1 MSLHRLTRSLRQLF
15 SRAAR
20 RKQDKAR
27 RQASTRLELVALEAR
42 ETPATL
48 TTGTVSGVA
57 FVDANN
63 NRLREANEPALAGAS
78 FTLVG
83 NSDTGRVI
91 RNVTSTGAAGGF
103 RFLNVPTGSYH
114 LIAEPA
120 GGYSPFGGGVPVL
133 LFQGRVNGGQ
143 TVGRMVAYRTT
154 GAGSVSLNQFLN
166 TTTVSAYQTQPA
178 GPGTVRVLPRENNAP
193 EVVAAPRD
201 VAIPKNGANQTI
213 NLRSIFTDPDW
224 NSRVR
229 IDTNLGSINLD
240 LFDSQSPG
248 TVRNFINYITSNR
261 YDSTIFHRLGAFLH
275 GTSTVRDVL
284 QGGQFRFNRANNTT
298 TLTQVQ
304 TDAAI
309 ADQVLIP
316 NVPGTIA
323 MAKTGSANSA
333 TSQFFFNLI
342 DNTDPLSPQQQSNG
356 GFTVFGKIDPASLP
370 VLNALAAFNVQN
382 KSAAGGQ
389 LAGLTDLP
397 LRAGANDAAFPNNTV
412 ADDYALIKD
421 VVVVRRPEAD
431 TEALRFQ
438 VIGNANPNLVKTTVS
453 KGVLTLDVADNA
465 TGASRITV
473 RATDRFGVFIDAAF
487 TVTVANGAPTASVS
501 LAPGTAL
508 TNTTLTASATVV
520 DPNGDPTTQTFV
532 WKKNGVV
539 VKTTAATAALTDT
552 YDLSVAGNGD
562 KGDTITVEV
571 TATDSLLASALA
583 SASTTV
589 ADSPP
594 LVSLLTFSP
603 DAPGTN
609 DGLTVTTT
617 ATDPDGDAMTFTYV
631 WTVGNAVV
639 KTTANTASLTDSLDL
654 SQTGNGDPGDT
665 VKVTVTPTANGLNGT
680 AVSASRIVA

>member
-15 SRAAR
+15 SRTSR

-27 RQASTRLELVALEAR
+27 RQASARLELVALESR
-42 ETPATL
+42 ETPANL

-57 FVDANN
+57 FVDTNN
-63 NRLREANEPALAGAS
+63 NRLREGNEPALAGAS

-83 NSDTGRVI
+83 NSDAGRAI
-91 RNVTSTGAAGGF
+91 RTVTSTGAAGGF
-103 RFLNVPTGSYH
+103 RFLNVPNGSYN
-114 LIAEPA
+114 LIANPVA
-120 GGYSPFGGGVPVL
+120 GYSPFGAGVPVL
-133 LFQGRVNGGQ
+133 LFHGRVTGGK
-143 TVGRMVAYRTT
+143 TVGRLVAFRTT

-166 TTTVSAYQTQPA
+166 TTTISAFQTQP
-178 GPGTVRVLPRENNAP
+178 PGLGTARVLPRENNAP

-201 VAIPKNGANQTI
+201 VAVPKNGADQTI

-229 IDTNLGSINLD
+229 IDTSLGSINLD

-284 QGGQFRFNRANNTT
+284 QGGQFRFNRANNVS
-298 TLTQVQ
+298 TLSQVR

-333 TSQFFFNLI
+333 TSQFFFNLV

-382 KSAAGGQ
+382 KSSAGGQ
-389 LAGLTDLP
+389 LSGLTDLP
-397 LRAGANDAAFPNNTV
+397 LRAGANDNAFPNNTV

-421 VVVVRRPEAD
+421 VVVVRRPQAD

-438 VIGNANPNLVKTTVS
+438 VVGNTNPNLVKTKVN
-453 KGVLTLDVADNA
+453 KGSLTLDVAANA
-465 TGASRITV
+465 TGASRITI
-473 RATDRFGVFIDAAF
+473 RATDRFGVFVDAAF
-487 TVTVANGAPTASVS
+487 NVNVANGAPTASVS
-501 LAPGTAL
+501 LTPGTAL
-508 TNTTLTASATVV
+508 TNSTLTATATVI

-539 VKTTAATAALTDT
+539 VKTTSATAATIDT

-562 KGDTITVEV
+562 KDDTITVEV
-571 TATDSLLASALA
+571 TASDSLLASAIA
-583 SASTTV
+583 SASKTV

-594 LVSLLTFSP
+594 LVSLLTFNP

-609 DGLTVTTT
+609 DVLTVTTT
-617 ATDPDGDAMTFTYV
+617 ASDVDGDAMTFTYV

-639 KTTANTASLTDSLDL
+639 KTTANTSSLTDNLDL
-654 SQTGNGDPGDT
+654 SLAGNGDTGET

-680 AVSASRIVA
+680 AVSGSRIVA